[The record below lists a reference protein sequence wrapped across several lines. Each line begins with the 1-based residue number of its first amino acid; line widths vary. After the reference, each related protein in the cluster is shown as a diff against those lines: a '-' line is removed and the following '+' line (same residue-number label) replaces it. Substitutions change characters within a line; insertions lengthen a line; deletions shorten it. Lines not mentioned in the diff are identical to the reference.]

1 MLYNHIVTITLA
13 IKSISLSGKK
23 EMFPLGFLIINDYNL
38 YIKICVMIYV
48 AYTIITLMGLVTLN
62 EIIKTI
68 INRK

>member
-1 MLYNHIVTITLA
+1 M
-13 IKSISLSGKK
+13 S
-23 EMFPLGFLIINDYNL
+23 PLGFLIINDYNL